1 MPNAVEVVK
10 RAAVDAVEA
19 SRPVNVLFGTVLS
32 EAPLQIKVSQKIT
45 LTEKM
50 LVLTRNVTD
59 FTVMETV
66 DHVTEN
72 ASGGSGDAAYE
83 SHAHPYVGK
92 KPFLIHNALK
102 TGEKVVLIRLQGGQ
116 KFLVLDRVGVGA

>member
-1 MPNAVEVVK
+1 MPDAVEIVK
-10 RAAVDAVEA
+10 RAAVEAVE
-19 SRPVNVLFGTVLS
+19 SGKPVNVLFGTVTS
-32 EAPLQIKVSQKIT
+32 DAPLQISVNQKIT

-66 DHVTEN
+66 NHVTED
-72 ASGGSGDAAYE
+72 ASGGSGEAAYE
-83 SHAHPYVGK
+83 SHSHPYVGK

-102 TGEKVVLIRLQGGQ
+102 TGEKVVMLRIQGGS
-116 KFLVLDRVGVGA
+116 KFLVLDRVVGNL